1 MFHKLNGQINALFA
15 DFGLVEKGE
24 RGISKPPQLPPVIV
38 KILRHLGLP
47 KLSRRR

>member
-1 MFHKLNGQINALFA
+1 MLHKLNGQINALFA

-24 RGISKPPQLPPVIV
+24 RGISQPPQLPPVIV